1 MKSHLNVVSF
11 TFSLLFTH
19 FVFPLLLCLSLSVFR
34 LHIYSLFFFLD
45 QSGGQLHNRY
55 SSRNI
60 ENIKQYYHSQCC
72 MHVCV
77 SARHVCINSVCTS
90 SCPMRINASCVWLYA
105 PACLR
110 ARELQLYVH
119 VAYTCMCVCVCVP
132 PLSALWTAGQLTPQ
146 RGWISIS
153 NHWHNSACLL
163 TATSLPWGR
172 LYKRHGYQ
180 PWDQMKKDE
189 SGAERHTKLFRI
201 SQRALINNCSAP
213 IQHLWNFFFSTT
225 ALSLITIWGLI
236 KAALIN
242 ECTEIMDQM
251 TREFQPDSPLPQ
263 LYQAL

>member
-119 VAYTCMCVCVCVP
+119 VAYTCMCVCVCVCLRSLHCEQQASWHLSEDGLAYQTTGTTLHVSWQLP
-132 PLSALWTAGQLTPQ
+132 PSHGVDYTRDMGISPGTKWKRMRVEQ
-146 RGWISIS
+146 RGTPS
-153 NHWHNSACLL
+153 CLG
-163 TATSLPWGR
+163 SHR
-172 LYKRHGYQ
+172 
-180 PWDQMKKDE
+180 
-189 SGAERHTKLFRI
+189 
-201 SQRALINNCSAP
+201 
-213 IQHLWNFFFSTT
+213 
-225 ALSLITIWGLI
+225 GL
-236 KAALIN
+236 L
-242 ECTEIMDQM
+242 
-251 TREFQPDSPLPQ
+251 
-263 LYQAL
+263 

>member
-1 MKSHLNVVSF
+1 MPRVCDYMRLPAYVHASCSF
-11 TFSLLFTH
+11 T
-19 FVFPLLLCLSLSVFR
+19 
-34 LHIYSLFFFLD
+34 
-45 QSGGQLHNRY
+45 
-55 SSRNI
+55 
-60 ENIKQYYHSQCC
+60 
-72 MHVCV
+72 
-77 SARHVCINSVCTS
+77 CTW
-90 SCPMRINASCVWLYA
+90 PILA
-105 PACLR
+105 
-110 ARELQLYVH
+110 
-119 VAYTCMCVCVCVP
+119 CMCVCVCVP

-242 ECTEIMDQM
+242 KCTEIMDQM
-251 TREFQPDSPLPQ
+251 TREFQPDSPQPQ